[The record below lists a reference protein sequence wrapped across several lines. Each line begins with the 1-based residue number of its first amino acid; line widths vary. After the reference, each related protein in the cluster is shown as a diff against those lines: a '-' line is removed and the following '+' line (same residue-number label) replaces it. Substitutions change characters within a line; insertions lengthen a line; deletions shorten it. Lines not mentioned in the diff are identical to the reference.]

1 MINNRVIV
9 NRPTTGWGGL
19 ATWGKGTVTPA
30 AAQAARITGGH
41 PKMTITAEGGFA
53 MVVPY
58 APSTSNHEGI
68 APDFAVVP
76 RGGRKPLLLESA
88 ESLESMSFDLILGH
102 FSPNQ
107 SVEGALGKIRRL
119 AESGARMRVKL
130 DSSTSSGQWRITAFS
145 YQVLGRQHG
154 TNAVTRAVCS
164 VTFTRVSDPVVAVGP
179 VSGGKGGKGPKQRP
193 KFYVWKRGDS
203 LASVADRF
211 YGTDK
216 AWRKIAKA
224 NKIRDSRTIKPGDK
238 LRLP

>member
-1 MINNRVIV
+1 MINVIV
-9 NRPTTGWGGL
+9 ARPGSGG
-19 ATWGKGTVTPA
+19 A
-30 AAQAARITGGH
+30 AATQRARTASGH
-41 PKMTITAEGGFA
+41 PKMTIVAEGGVA

-58 APSTSNHEGI
+58 APSSSNHEGI

-88 ESLESMSFDLILGH
+88 ESLESMSFDLILGK
-102 FSPNQ
+102 FSPNE
-107 SVEGALGKIRRL
+107 SVAHDLNTLIKL

-130 DSSTSSGQWRITAFS
+130 DASTSRGKWRMTAFT

-164 VTFTRVSDPVVAVGP
+164 VTFSEVSDPVVAVGP
-179 VSGGKGGKGPKQRP
+179 LSGGKNGKGGKRP